1 MFVILNNKNEF
12 YSRNSI
18 GGAEFT
24 SNFAKAT
31 MFDSWESAM
40 AEWDENGTDEI
51 SVHIEDIY

>member
-12 YSRNSI
+12 YSRNSN

-51 SVHIEDIY
+51 SVHIEDI